1 MFGVARSVCAPSDA
15 KASPGT
21 DQDDRGL
28 AAHSESTPRHA
39 PETPRFWCQGRE
51 FRSRWASAAM
61 KPRCALLA
69 TLVASLLLPISARRR
84 VGGWICPHRSRRHAA
99 GSVCR
104 ASPSSEY
111 GAAAGTA
118 TALAPPPS
126 LATAL
131 AACVDPDSVECSV
144 EMMEVI
150 SAAQR
155 QLASVANALS
165 ACAAPEATEC
175 SVELMEEVV
184 SPWHKQI
191 EQVSST
197 LHACA
202 DDPESEECSVDVLEV
217 VRPSSRP

>member
-1 MFGVARSVCAPSDA
+1 
-15 KASPGT
+15 
-21 DQDDRGL
+21 
-28 AAHSESTPRHA
+28 
-39 PETPRFWCQGRE
+39 
-51 FRSRWASAAM
+51 M

-118 TALAPPPS
+118 TALAPPPPS

-202 DDPESEECSVDVLEV
+202 DDPESEECTVDVLEV